1 MGKRILVL
9 GINSF
14 DSGKTFIAENI
25 ARILSKDGIKTEYF
39 KPVSGHNHWSKYYH
53 SQKCISEGK
62 LYSSDA
68 TAVRAHLE
76 SNIPIEIANPIHSLF
91 VPAIRD
97 HPNQHVNSSL
107 GLGGWDAVLAMQR
120 FSRPEN
126 GRPLSTTLV
135 AESLIGAGKLMLS
148 VEEALALSKDTQI
161 QTIAS
166 LEDAQAF
173 ELAAFEGVVNDSFD
187 VIDDRGD
194 VVIIEGFNNTAW
206 PWEGLDSVDVVIAV
220 GPGHIFTYNPERYR
234 KGSFIVKYGSQPI
247 RDVPFTRVSEMIK
260 PQKTLLLKPGQTMT
274 LDDMAV
280 LGITTSKDE

>member
-1 MGKRILVL
+1 MATRILVL

-14 DSGKTFIAENI
+14 DSGKTVIAGNI
-25 ARILSKDGIKTEYF
+25 AKILSNNGFKVEYF
-39 KPVSGHNHWSKYYH
+39 KPVSGHNHWFKHEH
-53 SQKCISEGK
+53 SNRCISEGK

-68 TAVRAHLE
+68 AAVREHLE

-97 HPNQHVNSSL
+97 HPNQHVISSL
-107 GLGGWDAVLAMQR
+107 SVGGWDAVLAMQR

-126 GRPLSTTLV
+126 GKPVSTTLV
-135 AESLIGAGKLMLS
+135 AESLIDEEMIMLS
-148 VEEALALSKDTQI
+148 VEEASALSKDTEI
-161 QTIAS
+161 QTITS

-173 ELAAFEGVVNDSFD
+173 EFAAFEGVVNDSFE
-187 VIDDRGD
+187 VIDNNGD

-206 PWEGLDSVDVVIAV
+206 PWEGLDDVDVILTV
-220 GPGHIFTYNPERYR
+220 GPGHIFTYNPERFR
-234 KGSFIVKYGSQPI
+234 KGSFLVKYGSQPI

-260 PQKTLLLKPGQTMT
+260 PLKRLLLKPGQTMT
-274 LDDMAV
+274 LADMAV